1 MRPNEP
7 QPDADEL
14 VAMLDALIENGT
26 QHINLTVGDKTRVQT
41 VNSTDCGPKGACAV
55 PNFDLNDED
64 PEAETRTEEAE
75 L

>member
-7 QPDADEL
+7 QTDADEL
-14 VAMLDALIENGT
+14 VAMLDALIESGT
-26 QHINLTVGDKTRVQT
+26 QHINLTVGDKTHVQT
-41 VNSTDCGPKGACAV
+41 VNSTECGPKGACAV

-64 PEAETRTEEAE
+64 PEAETRTDEAE

>member
-26 QHINLTVGDKTRVQT
+26 QHINLTVGDITRVQT

-55 PNFDLNDED
+55 PNFEQNDED
-64 PEAETRTEEAE
+64 PEAETRTDDAE